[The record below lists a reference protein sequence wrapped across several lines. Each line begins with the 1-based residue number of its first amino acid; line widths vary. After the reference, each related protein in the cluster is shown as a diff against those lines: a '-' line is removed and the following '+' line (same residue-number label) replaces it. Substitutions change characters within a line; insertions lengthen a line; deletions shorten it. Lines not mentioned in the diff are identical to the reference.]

1 MANWHVRAVMERRKE
16 YESEEYTKDYD
27 IVMAIA
33 VHIGEDDSPAVMSI
47 AAIARYAGCH
57 YNTVDKRTKV
67 LAAEGKLAIG
77 PGHGK
82 MLAYNLPFESKRAL
96 SDERPPAPAAEQ
108 DETKSL
114 REEVRQLREVVAELS
129 ESVKHLH
136 TAITTSSHSHHTDV
150 TSHQSD
156 YVKKVE
162 KKKRSKES
170 PLPPLNGTAIDRR
183 IKAILDVCGLQADIP
198 QHRREAENAA
208 VQLDSYNAAH
218 IYARYG
224 RGDTPDWNWF
234 RDDWRGQ
241 KGQLP
246 TPKQVVQY
254 ISQTRPEPVSEPAAN
269 GNGTN
274 GHTPNP
280 GESAWTAV
288 MEQLRA
294 GRWTLPRDGPETQAL
309 NRAGGWAALRNT
321 QEREL
326 DFFKR
331 RFLDA
336 YQATH

>member
-183 IKAILDVCGLQADIP
+183 IKVSRGIIRQRILKLFFTQHVNIIVFCLERDNPPDV
-198 QHRREAENAA
+198 
-208 VQLDSYNAAH
+208 
-218 IYARYG
+218 
-224 RGDTPDWNWF
+224 F
-234 RDDWRGQ
+234 
-241 KGQLP
+241 
-246 TPKQVVQY
+246 
-254 ISQTRPEPVSEPAAN
+254 
-269 GNGTN
+269 GNKKC
-274 GHTPNP
+274 HQ
-280 GESAWTAV
+280 TAV
-288 MEQLRA
+288 K
-294 GRWTLPRDGPETQAL
+294 
-309 NRAGGWAALRNT
+309 NV
-321 QEREL
+321 
-326 DFFKR
+326 
-331 RFLDA
+331 
-336 YQATH
+336 ATYE